1 MFSIKRLFRS
11 FRYAAK
17 GFLTVLR
24 EEQSF
29 QIQLIIGIFIIALI
43 FFFKVKVW
51 ETVALLLMVTMVLV
65 LELINSIFERIV
77 DVLKPRLNIYIEEI
91 KDIMAATVLLS
102 SVVSAIVGIII
113 FWPYVKDLIL
123 CPI

>member
-11 FRYAAK
+11 FRYAVK
-17 GFLTVLR
+17 GFLAVLR

-29 QIQLIIGIFIIALI
+29 QIQLVVGFFIIVLIFI
-43 FFFKVKVW
+43 FEVKVW

-65 LELINSIFERIV
+65 LEMINSIFERIV

-91 KDIMAATVLLS
+91 KDIMAATVLLAS
-102 SVVSAIVGIII
+102 AVSAIVGIII
-113 FWPYVKDLIL
+113 FWPYFRNLM
-123 CPI
+123 